1 MDRMDGWMDWELGRC
16 SRVSDGQPQ
25 RTSERPF
32 QFQPPAYSYIAIR
45 TKNGS
50 DLIFITFTMI
60 SGNVYRQEIHISTRP
75 FRIRHFIMSFRFNR
89 HPSIHSWVVLF
100 FLSLCLWLVLD
111 CRFWSRRRRRTNRP
125 NPRRWW
131 YLSAHLNWHQHSS
144 FIYSSFARKR
154 ARIIHKHYP
163 FFIRMPT
170 DSTASESRVLASSQ
184 ECIEVVVV
192 LIAYAYVMIIKG
204 EERVRQDRSLCWS
217 IKDWRP

>member
-50 DLIFITFTMI
+50 DLIFITFAMI

-100 FLSLCLWLVLD
+100 FLSLSVCGLYWTVGSEAGGGGGPTDPILGGGD
-111 CRFWSRRRRRTNRP
+111 ICPPIWIGINI
-125 NPRRWW
+125 
-131 YLSAHLNWHQHSS
+131 HHS
-144 FIYSSFARKR
+144 FILRSLENARALFTNIIHFSFACPPIPLPPNRECWRVVRSALKWWW
-154 ARIIHKHYP
+154 
-163 FFIRMPT
+163 FWLRMRM
-170 DSTASESRVLASSQ
+170 SWSL
-184 ECIEVVVV
+184 
-192 LIAYAYVMIIKG
+192 K
-204 EERVRQDRSLCWS
+204 VRRG
-217 IKDWRP
+217 